1 MLKEIF
7 NNQWTVGIVGA
18 IFSGIVLVPI
28 TYKMTQILEKKKIPE
43 IIRKANAE
51 IMVLLK
57 KIITEEKELNLEIIE
72 SFRLS
77 VARKHHLKVESLDT
91 INMLIDD
98 LVTDVYETSY
108 ISSDRKNEMAINLLN
123 SKTSSR
129 ESVTRDYGLSL
140 SEKLLYATVTIGAV
154 SVGFAIS
161 ATILKTLNDKAS
173 KQLIGENIPFSLV
186 IIVGAILLITVYA
199 ITGSGSIEDKAHRIQ
214 KFFGLSNGEDEY
226 K

>member
-154 SVGFAIS
+154 SAGIAMS
-161 ATILKTLNDKAS
+161 AAVFKTLNHKAS

-186 IIVGAILLITVYA
+186 IIGGAILLITVYA